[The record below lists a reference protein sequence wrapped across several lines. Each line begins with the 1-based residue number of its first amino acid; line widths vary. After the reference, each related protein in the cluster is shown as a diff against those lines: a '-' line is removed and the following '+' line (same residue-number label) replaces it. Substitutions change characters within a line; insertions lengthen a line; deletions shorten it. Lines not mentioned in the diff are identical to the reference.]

1 MKMVVLQFILVLFS
15 LNAFSNECDELPTG
29 SGIRSD
35 CDAKSS
41 LETAEKELD
50 VAYKKLLEILSKSDS
65 YKKQADDLVVSQMTW
80 MKYREQFCSVKADI
94 NGGSSSWVA
103 SSYTYCKSGMA
114 EQQSRELNNILS
126 NFE

>member
-1 MKMVVLQFILVLFS
+1 MRLIVLQFTLVLFS
-15 LNAFSNECDELPTG
+15 SNAFSNECDELPTG

-114 EQQSRELNNILS
+114 EQQIRELNNILS